1 MKEDYQKRLKK
12 STLFFLPN
20 PVPFNGQSHQKQKGP
35 GTSSQSLFRLRNKFR
50 KVPLLVISY
59 LTKFDDAIWN
69 NRWVISKIAC
79 ENLCKPMHDM
89 TNSFT
94 SICPFVSQKCEKQ
107 GKKLQKF
114 EYLDNE
120 KIFFDEIKNT
130 FHSFGRTTIW

>member
-1 MKEDYQKRLKK
+1 
-12 STLFFLPN
+12 
-20 PVPFNGQSHQKQKGP
+20 
-35 GTSSQSLFRLRNKFR
+35 
-50 KVPLLVISY
+50 
-59 LTKFDDAIWN
+59 
-69 NRWVISKIAC
+69 
-79 ENLCKPMHDM
+79 MHDM